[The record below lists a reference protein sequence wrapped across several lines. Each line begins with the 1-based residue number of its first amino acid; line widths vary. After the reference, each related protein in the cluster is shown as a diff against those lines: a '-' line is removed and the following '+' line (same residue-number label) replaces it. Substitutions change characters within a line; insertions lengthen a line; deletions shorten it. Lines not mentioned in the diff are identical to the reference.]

1 MFTGLI
7 RELAEVVSYDNE
19 ILTLRASYRPE
30 IGDSIAVNG
39 ACLTVVFT
47 DGETFGVEL
56 ADETRGVIAL
66 ENLKGRVHIEP
77 AMRMGDRFEGHIVQ
91 GHIDTTGTV
100 ERIERRTNGTDLFI
114 SLPREFLRYIVPK
127 GSIAVDG
134 VSLTVNEVT
143 DRGFR
148 VTIIPHTFRETLFG
162 GYRIGTRVNIETD
175 LFARYV
181 ANILEKEK
189 RSGRVDWETVERFQ
203 ALY

>member
-127 GSIAVDG
+127 GSVAVDG